1 MSVVPCSSGP
11 FVPSRRR
18 PSATGR
24 SGITFASTTSAKRGV
39 IDPADGRRITTSEGQ
54 SYGLFF
60 ALVNDDRETFA
71 RLLDWTER
79 QLARG
84 DLTGFPP
91 SWLWGRQQDGNWG
104 VLDANSAS
112 DSDLWIAYSL
122 LEAGRLWDNHS
133 YSALGTLLLRRIARE
148 EVATLPGLGP
158 VLLPGRKAMRGG
170 TLDPQPQLSASTTA
184 GQIRL
189 LPGALGR
196 DAGPLAQMLQESA
209 PRGFAPDWVDWQAD
223 KGWQVTADKGDTGG
237 YDAIR
242 VYLWLGMLSEEDPAR
257 ASLVAHLPHA
267 GAADRIGSSSRA
279 GLQPKWSGSGQGAE
293 RLCRRPSAPVTG
305 LPAQVTLRKQV
316 SDHGLD
322 ADAYYGSV
330 LTLFGAGWDQ
340 GRYRFA
346 ADGTLQPDWER
357 VMSGRVTLGCLLACL
372 MSGALAQGTVQP
384 VAWLLEQVR
393 IGEARGR
400 EDLVS
405 NSLYSLSL
413 VEPDHPELLAAQAR
427 QAPAPGQGQGGRGT
441 AGPPWQARP
450 RLCALSSGHGQ
461 PGPERTGQAPATAT
475 SQAADQR
482 RQAGGGRASLSLPV
496 LR

>member
-1 MSVVPCSSGP
+1 MTQMKNVCGALLLWALCSLPAQAVCHWPEWDHFRQHYISEE
-11 FVPSRRR
+11 
-18 PSATGR
+18 GR
-24 SGITFASTTSAKRGV
+24 V

-54 SYGLFF
+54 SYALFF

-84 DLTGFPP
+84 DLTGFLP

-158 VLLPGRKAMRGG
+158 VLLPGAKGYEGEGRW
-170 TLDPQPQLSASTTA
+170 TLNPSYLPPQLLARFASFQGPWGEMRA
-184 GQIRL
+184 L
-189 LPGALGR
+189 LPKL
-196 DAGPLAQMLQESA
+196 LQESA

-257 ASLVAHLPHA
+257 ASQVAHFAPMLA
-267 GAADRIGSSSRA
+267 Q
-279 GLQPKWSGSGQGAE
+279 LTESGQLPE
-293 RLCRRPSAPVTG
+293 RVSSLSGQVQDKGPSGFAAALLPLSRG
-305 LPAQVTLRKQV
+305 LPARVTLRKQV

-322 ADAYYGSV
+322 ANAYYGSV

-346 ADGTLQPDWER
+346 ADGTLQPDWSE
-357 VMSGRVTLGCLLACL
+357 SC
-372 MSGALAQGTVQP
+372 
-384 VAWLLEQVR
+384 
-393 IGEARGR
+393 
-400 EDLVS
+400 
-405 NSLYSLSL
+405 
-413 VEPDHPELLAAQAR
+413 QA
-427 QAPAPGQGQGGRGT
+427 
-441 AGPPWQARP
+441 
-450 RLCALSSGHGQ
+450 
-461 PGPERTGQAPATAT
+461 E
-475 SQAADQR
+475 
-482 RQAGGGRASLSLPV
+482 
-496 LR
+496 

>member
-1 MSVVPCSSGP
+1 MTQMKNVCGALLLWALCSLPAQAVCHWPEWDHFRQHYISEE
-11 FVPSRRR
+11 
-18 PSATGR
+18 GR
-24 SGITFASTTSAKRGV
+24 V
-39 IDPADGRRITTSEGQ
+39 IDPAEGRRITTSEGQ
-54 SYGLFF
+54 SYALFF

-84 DLTGFPP
+84 DLTGFLP

-158 VLLPGRKAMRGG
+158 VLLPGAKGYEGEGRW
-170 TLDPQPQLSASTTA
+170 TLNPSYLPPQLLARFASFQGPWGEMRA
-184 GQIRL
+184 L
-189 LPGALGR
+189 LPKL
-196 DAGPLAQMLQESA
+196 LQESA

-257 ASLVAHLPHA
+257 ASLVAHFAPMLAQLTESGHLPE
-267 GAADRIGSSSRA
+267 RVSS
-279 GLQPKWSGSGQGAE
+279 QSGQVQGKG
-293 RLCRRPSAPVTG
+293 PSGFAAALLPLSRG

-316 SDHGLD
+316 SDHVLD

-346 ADGTLQPDWER
+346 ADGTLQPDWSE
-357 VMSGRVTLGCLLACL
+357 SC
-372 MSGALAQGTVQP
+372 
-384 VAWLLEQVR
+384 
-393 IGEARGR
+393 
-400 EDLVS
+400 
-405 NSLYSLSL
+405 
-413 VEPDHPELLAAQAR
+413 QA
-427 QAPAPGQGQGGRGT
+427 
-441 AGPPWQARP
+441 
-450 RLCALSSGHGQ
+450 
-461 PGPERTGQAPATAT
+461 E
-475 SQAADQR
+475 
-482 RQAGGGRASLSLPV
+482 
-496 LR
+496 